1 MRLNEL
7 KPGRGARQ
15 ARKRLGRGPGSGLD
29 KTAGRGHK
37 GQKARTGGN
46 VNAGFEG
53 GQMPLQ
59 RRVPKRGFR
68 SRTQRYGA
76 EVRLDVLSKL
86 ASETVDLDALK
97 QAGLVAREVKR
108 AKIIASGKLDRAVTV
123 NGVAVTGGARR
134 AIEAAGGR
142 IETA

>member
-15 ARKRLGRGPGSGLD
+15 ARKRLCRGPGSGLD

-123 NGVAVTGGARR
+123 NGVAVTDGARR
-134 AIEAAGGR
+134 AFEAAGGR